1 MPLALYTLIPVAAMM
16 LGALFATWRK
26 PGAAF
31 TAGVQHLAAGI
42 VFAAAAGEI
51 LPDLKH
57 AQSPI
62 AVLVGGLLGVAAMLV
77 VKRIGEKVEGPVGL
91 TTLIGVD
98 LLIDGL
104 VVGIGFV
111 AAMQTGLLLT
121 IALSFEVL
129 FIGVSLALELQQRN
143 WTRTKLLLTV
153 LAIGL
158 LLPIG
163 GFAGTAAAALPQ
175 VVLTG
180 LFAFGLVALLYL
192 VTEELLVEAH
202 EAPEG
207 PIVTSMFFVGFLA
220 LLMLEETIGG

>member
-1 MPLALYTLIPVAAMM
+1 MMLFLLTLIPVTAMIVGAA
-16 LGALFATWRK
+16 LAIWRQRG
-26 PGAAF
+26 PAF
-31 TAGVQHLAAGI
+31 TAGVQHLAAGV

-62 AVLVGGLLGVAAMLV
+62 AVLIGGLLGVAAMLV
-77 VKRIGEKVEGPVGL
+77 IKRIGDKVEGPVGL

-111 AAMQTGLLLT
+111 AALQTGLLLT
-121 IALSFEVL
+121 IALSLEVL
-129 FIGVSLALELQQRN
+129 FIGVSLALELQQRG
-143 WTRTKLLLTV
+143 WARKRLLLTI

-158 LLPIG
+158 LLPLG
-163 GFAGTAAAALPQ
+163 GLLGTAASALQ
-175 VVLTG
+175 TVFLTG

-207 PIVTSMFFVGFLA
+207 PIVTSMFFIGFLG
-220 LLMLEETIGG
+220 LLMLEEAIAR

>member
-1 MPLALYTLIPVAAMM
+1 MMLFLFTLIPVTAMIVGAA
-16 LGALFATWRK
+16 LAIWRQ
-26 PGAAF
+26 PGPAF
-31 TAGVQHLAAGI
+31 TAGVQHLAAGV

-62 AVLVGGLLGVAAMLV
+62 AVLIGGLLGVAAMLV
-77 VKRIGEKVEGPVGL
+77 IKRIGDKVEGPVGL

-111 AAMQTGLLLT
+111 AALQTGLLLT
-121 IALSFEVL
+121 IALSLEVL
-129 FIGVSLALELQQRN
+129 FIGVSLALELQQRG
-143 WTRTKLLLTV
+143 WARKRLLLTI

-158 LLPIG
+158 LLPLG
-163 GFAGTAAAALPQ
+163 GLLGTAASALPT
-175 VVLTG
+175 VFLTG
-180 LFAFGLVALLYL
+180 LFALGLVALLYL

-207 PIVTSMFFVGFLA
+207 PIVTSMFFIGFLG
-220 LLMLEETIGG
+220 LLMLEEAIAR

>member
-1 MPLALYTLIPVAAMM
+1 MNLALYTLIPVAAMM
-16 LGALFATWRK
+16 VGALLTTWRK
-26 PGAAF
+26 PGPAF
-31 TAGVQHLAAGI
+31 TAGVQHLAAGV

-62 AVLVGGLLGVAAMLV
+62 AVLVGGVLGIGAMLLIR
-77 VKRIGEKVEGPVGL
+77 RIGEKAKGPIGL

-104 VVGIGFV
+104 VVGLGFV
-111 AAMQTGLLLT
+111 AAVETGLLLT
-121 IALSFEVL
+121 IALSLEVL
-129 FIGVSLALELQQRN
+129 FIGVSLALELRERD
-143 WTRTKLLLTV
+143 WPRAKLLLTV

-163 GFAGTAAAALPQ
+163 GFAGLAAAALPQ
-175 VVLTG
+175 LFLTG
-180 LFAFGLVALLYL
+180 LFAFGLIALLYL

-207 PIVTSMFFVGFLA
+207 PIVTSMFFLGFLA
-220 LLMLEETIGG
+220 LLMIEETLGG